1 MYFPVSQCDQLL
13 NDDVCK
19 TYDFFGIFR
28 KKCRS
33 CSFHVRV
40 TIPKKCADDKLVHIL
55 VRPKGNPTTKKELFL
70 ALRQNILKH
79 GRFWKCHT
87 YLFLPKSWTWTSA
100 ILFSWNQSDK
110 NATKRVTSTKITT
123 FGEKLKRALFTSM
136 LVYLNIRGRK
146 NYISEKSKRID
157 L

>member
-40 TIPKKCADDKLVHIL
+40 TIPKKCADFKLVYIL
-55 VRPKGNPTTKKELFL
+55 EKPKGYPITKKSSLWL
-70 ALRQNILKH
+70 CVK
-79 GRFWKCHT
+79 T
-87 YLFLPKSWTWTSA
+87 YLNMVVFANVIPFFFVKELNFNVRDIVFVKS
-100 ILFSWNQSDK
+100 IGQNRYEESD
-110 NATKRVTSTKITT
+110 IDQ
-123 FGEKLKRALFTSM
+123 
-136 LVYLNIRGRK
+136 
-146 NYISEKSKRID
+146 NYD
-157 L
+157 FW

>member
-1 MYFPVSQCDQLL
+1 MYFPVSQCVQLL
-13 NDDVCK
+13 NDNVCK
-19 TYDFFGIFR
+19 TYDFLGIFR
-28 KKCRS
+28 QKCRS

-87 YLFLPKSWTWTSA
+87 YLFFAKELNFNVRDIVFMKS
-100 ILFSWNQSDK
+100 IGQKRYEESDIDQ
-110 NATKRVTSTKITT
+110 NYD
-123 FGEKLKRALFTSM
+123 FCWKLKTCSFYVHVSVPKQTRT
-136 LVYLNIRGRK
+136 
-146 NYISEKSKRID
+146 
-157 L
+157 

>member
-40 TIPKKCADDKLVHIL
+40 TIPKKCADFKLVYIL
-55 VRPKGNPTTKKELFL
+55 EKPKGYPITKKSS
-70 ALRQNILKH
+70 
-79 GRFWKCHT
+79 FWLCVKT
-87 YLFLPKSWTWTSA
+87 YLNMVVFENVIPFFLSKSWTLTSA

-110 NATKRVTSTKITT
+110 TATKRVTSTKITT